1 MELKLPMNNLLFST
15 AYAADAG
22 GAFNSAALMQYAPI
36 VLVFIVFY
44 FLLIRPQQKRQ
55 RQLREEQNNLRRG
68 DRIVT
73 AGGILGTVQNTCDD
87 SQEVDV
93 EIAQGVKVKV
103 IRSTITT
110 VLSREEK
117 VANDS

>member
-1 MELKLPMNNLLFST
+1 MNNLLFSS

-22 GAFNSAALMQYAPI
+22 TGGAFSSAALMQYAPI
-36 VLVFIVFY
+36 VLVFLVFY

-55 RQLREEQNNLRRG
+55 RELREEQNNLRRG

-73 AGGILGTVQNTCDD
+73 AGGIVGVVQATRDD

-93 EIAQGVKVKV
+93 EIAQGVKVKI

-110 VLSREEK
+110 IMPREEK
-117 VANDS
+117 AANDS